1 MRIHFVAIG
10 GSIMHSLA
18 MAMHDL
24 GHAVSG
30 SDDEIYEPSRSR
42 LASKGLLPEK
52 TGWNPDII
60 TSEIEMIVLG
70 MHARSDNSELVK
82 ALDIGVPIS
91 SFPEFIYKMSR
102 DKTRIVVAGSH
113 GKTSTSGMIA
123 HALDQAGIKAD
134 RMIGAKIGDLEPVV
148 LSDAKTIVLEG
159 DEYLSSALD
168 PRPKFVHYRPQIA
181 IITGIAWDHMNVFP
195 TYASYVE
202 PFDHFIRSLGE
213 SDTLIYCEDDPE
225 LVALVKTA
233 SPVCTCIGYTAH
245 PYEIQSGMAVIQ
257 DAERR
262 SFPLRIF
269 GQHNLQNLQAA
280 RLATKCLGLPEKDFY
295 PAIQSF
301 TGASK
306 RLQLLHQSDHVT
318 AYLDFAH
325 APSKVKATVKAVRE
339 RHPEDTIIACLELHT
354 FSSLNPDFLPLY
366 KDSLQSADEKIV
378 YYSPHTLAIKKL
390 PPLSG
395 NQLST
400 HFNEPGLKTATSKD
414 ELLEQIQAIKKRN
427 GMVFLWMSSGRFDGL
442 DVESVSRSFD

>member
-1 MRIHFVAIG
+1 
-10 GSIMHSLA
+10 MHSLA